1 MEGLT
6 WGNPMAL
13 WGLLLAALPLYA
25 HFSKLIRPKRIVFSD
40 TRLLREVWE
49 SQEKRS
55 EPRQRILL
63 ALRLLSLLLGVLFL
77 AQPQWGASKS
87 SDPYMWYLDASASME
102 LPYDEKVSRMDE
114 AKRRMKL
121 ALEELPRNQTVEV
134 HSEFFPLGRVS
145 RTAEEWLTQLDSIQ
159 PTGESDRSKAL
170 ISNCS
175 LAFSDTEWRE
185 PLDEDSPRIESVG
198 STVETV
204 SWPDSAWIEPHPSG
218 GNRWRG
224 YVQFS
229 PTKNPTLSQRLE
241 WWCAGKRVQW
251 SSFRAVPNQSA
262 TVQTEFTAPEGGNCP
277 VELRFSHGGRRHFWI
292 PANTGKQI
300 LYLGWVPSG
309 NKPPWALAPTPHEA
323 VVKSSLGAKDLD
335 PKGTALVVVRD
346 WEALPAVEKQALRT
360 ASNQGIGILGCNR
373 GIQGR
378 TAQPMNQIAPKS
390 PFYEGMVARMPTA
403 LQAVEMEN
411 GPLPDSL
418 RGANHDVLLK
428 NNAEAAMSHRLQ
440 SNLFWL
446 SDPWDAATDSKLHQS
461 PYPFAWVRRM
471 SEWGSRSQRTAQND
485 RGFIKNAAAES
496 NWYQNGRIWNSST
509 RSQPL
514 LPGFLWQS
522 TPNGD
527 TLNVVA
533 LHPSRRET
541 GSSRPSPQVE
551 NSQGNAPTQS
561 PTAATGNASFFGAP
575 FWWLLLAGFVLATES
590 YFARKS
596 VPLTP

>member
-6 WGNPMAL
+6 WGNPLAL
-13 WGLLLAALPLYA
+13 WGLLLAALPLFA

-40 TRLLREVWE
+40 TRLLQEVWD

-63 ALRLLSLLLGVLFL
+63 ALRLFALLLGVLLL
-77 AQPQWGASKS
+77 AQPQWGAAKS
-87 SDPYMWYLDASASME
+87 PDPFKWYLDASASME
-102 LPYDEKVSRMDE
+102 LPYDEKFSRMDE

-121 ALEELPRNQTVEV
+121 ILEDLPRNQTVEV

-159 PTGESDRSKAL
+159 PTAESDRSKTL
-170 ISNCS
+170 IPNCS
-175 LAFSDTEWRE
+175 LAFSDTEWGE
-185 PLDEDSPRIESVG
+185 PLDVDSLRVVSVG

-204 SWPDSAWIEPHPSG
+204 SWPDSAWIERHPSG

-229 PTKNPTLSQRLE
+229 PTKNPAISQRLE

-251 SSFRAVPNQSA
+251 SSFRAVPNQWA
-262 TVQTEFTAPEGGNCP
+262 TVQTEFTVPEGGNCP

-292 PANTGKQI
+292 PANKGKQI
-300 LYLGWVPSG
+300 LYLGWAPSG
-309 NKPPWALAPTPHEA
+309 TNPIWALASVPHVA
-323 VVKSSLGAKDLD
+323 ALKTNLGAKDLD
-335 PKGTALVVVRD
+335 PSRTALVVVRD
-346 WEALPAVEKQALRT
+346 WDALPGVEKQALRN
-360 ASNQGIGILGCNR
+360 ASNVGIGILGCNR
-373 GIQGR
+373 GIPGGA
-378 TAQPMNQIAPKS
+378 AQPMNQIAPKS

-403 LQAVEMEN
+403 LQAVQMAN

-418 RGANHDVLLK
+418 CGANHDVLLK
-428 NNAEAAMSHRLQ
+428 NNAEAAVTHRLQ

-446 SDPWDAATDSKLHQS
+446 SDPWDATSNSQLHQS

-471 SEWGSRSQRTAQND
+471 AEWGGRSQRTAQND
-485 RGFIKNAAAES
+485 RGFVKNAAAGS
-496 NWYQNGRIWNSST
+496 SWSQNGRIWNSST

-514 LPGFLWQS
+514 MRGFLWQS
-522 TPNGD
+522 TTGGD
-527 TLNVVA
+527 TQNVVA
-533 LHPSRRET
+533 LHPSRQET
-541 GSSRPSPQVE
+541 GSSRPALQLEDRKS
-551 NSQGNAPTQS
+551 NAISFSQAT
-561 PTAATGNASFFGAP
+561 ATGSASFFSAP
-575 FWWLLLAGFVLATES
+575 FGWLLLAGFILVAES

-596 VPLTP
+596 VPLTS